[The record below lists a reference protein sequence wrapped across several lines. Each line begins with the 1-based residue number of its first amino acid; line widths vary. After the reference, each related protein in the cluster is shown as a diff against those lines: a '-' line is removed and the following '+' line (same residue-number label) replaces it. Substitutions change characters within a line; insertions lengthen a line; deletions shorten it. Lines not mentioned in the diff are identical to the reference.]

1 LTGTATESTIRLT
14 ESISFW
20 IRKWVFMGT
29 LLAAKGDP
37 KLNGCFTGDEG
48 VPVAERSR
56 AREDQMQEELRI
68 HRQILYDLAL
78 HYLEPLTGNFA
89 RLAYLASLKNHT
101 TNMYAHDRLSA
112 VYGQEPVAQALAKC
126 HEELFERLLEMP
138 LAQQEEDLR
147 QFVGTLV
154 EGVAEG
160 VRSCQE
166 RAESWIPVEVPDY
179 LKELFRSNLNAL
191 FGLLRERSP
200 KARSGR

>member
-1 LTGTATESTIRLT
+1 MESTIRLT
-14 ESISFW
+14 ESIPFRMRNCFF
-20 IRKWVFMGT
+20 IGT

-37 KLNGCFTGDEG
+37 NLNGCVTGDAE

-56 AREDQMQEELRI
+56 TKEAHIQEQLRI
-68 HRQILYDLAL
+68 HRQILYDLAV

-89 RLAYLASLKNHT
+89 RLAYLAGLKNPST
-101 TNMYAHDRLSA
+101 SIYAHDRLAA
-112 VYGQEPVAQALAKC
+112 VYGREPVGESLANC

-147 QFVGTLV
+147 EFLETRP
-154 EGVAEG
+154 EGIQEG
-160 VRSCQE
+160 IRICRRRIE
-166 RAESWIPVEVPDY
+166 DWIPSEAPDY

-191 FGLLRERSP
+191 LELLRERSP